1 MNLKLTPPIVITDLA
16 KQEIQSIIE
25 RKKVPEGYYLRIGV
39 KGSGCAGVGFILGFD
54 EIKPTDLQYE
64 LDGFKLLVD
73 RKDTMHLLGKKVD
86 YLSNSETQGFV
97 FLDE

>member
-39 KGSGCAGVGFILGFD
+39 KGSGCAGVGERLLLFVVSGERSLLMFVVVATDNNLGFTAR
-54 EIKPTDLQYE
+54 ESQVL
-64 LDGFKLLVD
+64 LDSLTEWSQL
-73 RKDTMHLLGKKVD
+73 
-86 YLSNSETQGFV
+86 E
-97 FLDE
+97 